1 MARTRCRYSSIALL
15 GIFLCLF
22 CVCGYDLVDRRK
34 RLGTQLSWP
43 MVLAGVL
50 LIILAIVRFFVD
62 CSNIF
67 VAFIR
72 HDPREARLAYLEDV
86 TQPLFITRHCIFIT
100 ALLVGDSFVV
110 RLVSSLSTPHEG

>member
-1 MARTRCRYSSIALL
+1 
-15 GIFLCLF
+15 
-22 CVCGYDLVDRRK
+22 
-34 RLGTQLSWP
+34 

-86 TQPLFITRHCIFIT
+86 TQPLFITKHCIFIT
-100 ALLVGDSFVV
+100 ALFIGDSFVV
-110 RLVSSLSTPHEG
+110 RLAFSLSAPVTRANEYCTARRTIGVGSSGARRSGSSSLPSYSPL